1 MNFEEIII
9 IVIFTNHLLLS
20 EMSSNIRYVAPFG
33 ELYTLYKDRFVRIAM
48 SYVRDR
54 MAAEDIVTDSY
65 MAFWE
70 NRHELETANVPAW
83 LYTVVVRKCRNWL
96 REKVSHER
104 IHNNLQ
110 KTELRI
116 LTEYVLRREADD
128 PKHLMMDEALRI
140 VEREL
145 GRMSP
150 IRRRIFIAHRYDNMS
165 YREIAAICSLT
176 ECQVD
181 YELRAAKKT
190 LSIALKDYLP
200 LAAILIHNL

>member
-70 NRHELETANVPAW
+70 NRHELETANVTAW
-83 LYTVVVRKCRNWL
+83 LYTVVVRKCRNCL
-96 REKVSHER
+96 REKV
-104 IHNNLQ
+104 
-110 KTELRI
+110 
-116 LTEYVLRREADD
+116 
-128 PKHLMMDEALRI
+128 
-140 VEREL
+140 
-145 GRMSP
+145 
-150 IRRRIFIAHRYDNMS
+150 
-165 YREIAAICSLT
+165 
-176 ECQVD
+176 
-181 YELRAAKKT
+181 
-190 LSIALKDYLP
+190 
-200 LAAILIHNL
+200 

>member
-20 EMSSNIRYVAPFG
+20 ETSSNIRCVAPFG

-140 VEREL
+140 VEQEL

-150 IRRRIFIAHRYDNMS
+150 IRRRIFIAHRDDNMY
-165 YREIAAICSLT
+165 YREIAAI
-176 ECQVD
+176 
-181 YELRAAKKT
+181 
-190 LSIALKDYLP
+190 
-200 LAAILIHNL
+200 